1 MSKQYVMRVNV
12 KHNGVDLP
20 KGKLCPEEFVEPLK
34 KQGLLEEVKAPEAAQ
49 VASVA
54 PSAGAPQGEAPV
66 GGSEPQEGEEPGSD
80 GEQEEG
86 GEEDVPAAAAPRKK
100 KKAS

>member
-1 MSKQYVMRVNV
+1 MSEKKQYVMRVNV

-20 KGKLCPEEFVEPLK
+20 KGKLCPDEHVEALK

-49 VASVA
+49 PAVPV
-54 PSAGAPQGEAPV
+54 PPAGAGQGEAPV
-66 GGSEPQEGEEPGSD
+66 GGSEAQGGQAEGSEDASEGEED
-80 GEQEEG
+80 I
-86 GEEDVPAAAAPRKK
+86 PAAAAPRKK